1 MQNEER
7 KAFPQER
14 RICMMF
20 VRKMFIV
27 GYGWYARHQGR

>member
-7 KAFPQER
+7 KAFQER

-20 VRKMFIV
+20 VRKLFIA
-27 GYGWYARHQGR
+27 GYGWCARPKDR